1 MRNRAKCKLCGDI
14 IESVHNHDYISCK
27 CGEIA
32 VDGGQQYCRCS
43 AIDWNNFIRVDDE
56 GNEVIPKIMDKPS
69 VEEENNQV
77 KKWVEDEILTTYEK
91 SKKRKEIAL
100 DALDELIKKIEEL
113 PQIAWTTA
121 ITHYDYYSLLLLLS
135 ALFRNDC
142 NEDS

>member
-43 AIDWNNFIRVDDE
+43 AKSWDNFIRVNDE

-69 VEEENNQV
+69 VEEENNKV
-77 KKWVEDEILTTYEK
+77 KKWVEDEILTAYEK

-113 PQIAWTTA
+113 PQMAWTTA

-135 ALFRNDC
+135 ALFRSDC